1 MAAAAHESEFSPTHG
16 ATRVDRTFA
25 FIDLSG
31 FTALTDQAGDSEA
44 VSVLACFRASVR
56 QVSSERAVRVAK
68 WLGDGA
74 MLVSVAR
81 EPLVEAIVDIHHIVE
96 DTCGGLPLRA
106 GIAAGPVILFE
117 GDDYI
122 GSVVNLAARLCDLAG
137 PGHVIAPADLV
148 TPEMVNTQVEPVG
161 LITVRG
167 FEAPVEVVR
176 LDWLPGRVGPVEP

>member
-16 ATRVDRTFA
+16 AARVERTFA

-31 FTALTDQAGDSEA
+31 FTALTDQAGDTEA
-44 VSVLACFRASVR
+44 VSVLACFRATVR

-74 MLVSVAR
+74 MLVSVTR
-81 EPLVEAIVDIHHIVE
+81 EPLVEAIIDMHHIIE

-106 GIAAGPVILFE
+106 GLAAGPVILFE

-137 PGHVIAPADLV
+137 AGHVIAPAEIV
-148 TPEMVNTQVEPVG
+148 TPAMVDILVEPVG
-161 LITVRG
+161 SITVRG
-167 FEAPVEVVR
+167 FEAPVDVVR
-176 LDWLPGRVGPVEP
+176 LDRLPGRVAALEP

>member
-1 MAAAAHESEFSPTHG
+1 VAAAAHESEFSPNHA
-16 ATRVDRTFA
+16 ATRVERTFA

-31 FTALTDQAGDSEA
+31 FTALTDQAGDTEA
-44 VSVLACFRASVR
+44 VSVLACFRATVR

-81 EPLVEAIVDIHHIVE
+81 EPLVEAIVDMHHIVE
-96 DTCGGLPLRA
+96 EICGGLPLHA
-106 GIAAGPVILFE
+106 GLAAGPVILFE

-122 GSVVNLAARLCDLAG
+122 GSVVNLAARLCDLAA
-137 PGHVIAPADLV
+137 PGHVIAPAEIV
-148 TPEMVNTQVEPVG
+148 TPAMVNTLVEPLG
-161 LITVRG
+161 LITVPG

-176 LDWLPGRVGPVEP
+176 LDRLPGRVGALES